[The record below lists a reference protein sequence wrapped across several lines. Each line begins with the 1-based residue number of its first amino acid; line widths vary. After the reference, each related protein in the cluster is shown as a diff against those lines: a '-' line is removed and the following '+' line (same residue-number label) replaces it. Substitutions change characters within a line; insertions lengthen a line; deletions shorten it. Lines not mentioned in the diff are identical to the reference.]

1 MTFYVQS
8 SQVKVFITEDPSM
21 KVPTLHPVRPSNLR
35 RSMIGAQ
42 KQASCNYA
50 DYSTSLDPRSTF
62 SKPSLGL
69 DKSASFFST
78 FEHIRA

>member
-1 MTFYVQS
+1 
-8 SQVKVFITEDPSM
+8 
-21 KVPTLHPVRPSNLR
+21 
-35 RSMIGAQ
+35 MIGAQ

-78 FEHIRA
+78 FEYIRAWLSILEPENGKLDAEVEIVHWHVMSFFDADLD